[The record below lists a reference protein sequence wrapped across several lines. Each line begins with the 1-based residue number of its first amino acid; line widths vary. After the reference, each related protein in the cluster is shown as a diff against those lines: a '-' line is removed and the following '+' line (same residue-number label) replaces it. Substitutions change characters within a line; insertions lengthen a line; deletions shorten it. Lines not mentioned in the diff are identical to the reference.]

1 MNFYFGQ
8 RNHHPLLQQITQA
21 LQALITPPAENDTG
35 YRPTIVYTFV
45 DELSDEPGVL
55 FSMGTDHEQHSALV
69 TLKLARDRG
78 SFNTAL
84 ELQKIDLKLS
94 RVNTSTY
101 DHTTGDQSNTYS
113 RTATGSRVRVDLDKF
128 AKELGE
134 SLLSFFTN
142 RYPPALP
149 EFSPWLHH

>member
-8 RNHHPLLQQITQA
+8 RNHHPLLQQITQV
-21 LQALITPPAENDTG
+21 LQALITPPAEGETG
-35 YRPTIVYTFV
+35 YRPTIIYTFI
-45 DELSDEPGVL
+45 DELSDTPAVL

-69 TLKLARDRG
+69 TLTLGRERG
-78 SFNTAL
+78 TYGAGL
-84 ELQKIDLKLS
+84 ELQQIDLKLS
-94 RVNTSTY
+94 RVNTSSY
-101 DHTTGDQSNTYS
+101 DHTTGDQTSTYS
-113 RTATGSRVRVDLDKF
+113 RKTTGSRVHVDLDEF
-128 AKELGE
+128 SKELGE